1 MQINHTNSD
10 GTKLVGVKEMAD
22 ILEVCE
28 RTIFNMVRD
37 KQIPH
42 IKIRRLTRFNPKAV
56 LAALATPIPR

>member
-1 MQINHTNSD
+1 MNINHTDSD

-56 LAALATPIPR
+56 LEALNGGSDE